1 MYCIAIENVNPIY
14 IVYIVG
20 TDRQEEITKLQE
32 VISSL
37 TLQLT
42 AKDKIITQ
50 LTSKDAD
57 EEDSQQEEDEELPR
71 KL

>member
-1 MYCIAIENVNPIY
+1 MYFIAIQNIRPY
-14 IVYIVG
+14 IVCIVG
-20 TDRQEEITKLQE
+20 TDRQEEITRLHQ
-32 VISSL
+32 VITSL

-42 AKDKIITQ
+42 AKDEIITQ

-57 EEDSQQEEDEELPR
+57 EEDSQQEEPEELPR